1 MVNEHLEDPVE
12 EAVAGTSRSGI
23 VDTETI
29 RYVNMLTCCLKPPQ
43 LLNSYYIM
51 CQNKNNLNEQI
62 LVIVRSNLLSQYY
75 IETEFAV
82 RAKLRQIC
90 EPRQVEPNLR
100 SEPSCGMARL
110 ARQAKSAPDLAQ
122 LGARRAMARTTLA
135 LAQR

>member
-1 MVNEHLEDPVE
+1 MEEENVLVNEHLEDSVE
-12 EAVAGTSRSGI
+12 KAVAGTSRSGI

-29 RYVNMLTCCLKPPQ
+29 RYANMLIGCLKPPQ

-51 CQNKNNLNEQI
+51 CQNKNSLNEI

-90 EPRQVEPNLR
+90 GPRQVEPNLR
-100 SEPSCGMARL
+100 RAPS
-110 ARQAKSAPDLAQ
+110 
-122 LGARRAMARTTLA
+122 
-135 LAQR
+135 

>member
-1 MVNEHLEDPVE
+1 MLEAPETLEEENVLVNEHLKDPVE
-12 EAVAGTSRSGI
+12 EAVDGTSRSGI
-23 VDTETI
+23 VDAETI

-62 LVIVRSNLLSQYY
+62 LVIVTSNLQSQYY

-90 EPRQVEPNLR
+90 GPRQVEPNMWR
-100 SEPSCGMARL
+100 APS
-110 ARQAKSAPDLAQ
+110 
-122 LGARRAMARTTLA
+122 
-135 LAQR
+135 